1 MAKARLVARVV
12 VDAGAAR
19 RAAGA
24 GWVLVVAMVGVVTPQ
39 DSSVAIWAYSLAGA
53 EQDEAAKQYLLR
65 ASRRRRGK
73 LFASSST

>member
-1 MAKARLVARVV
+1 VAKARLVARVV

-39 DSSVAIWAYSLAGA
+39 D
-53 EQDEAAKQYLLR
+53 
-65 ASRRRRGK
+65 
-73 LFASSST
+73 